1 MVTKEEL
8 EKSTFLGRHV
18 TVWFMFSWALVMF
31 ILDGVVYKVKAPPG
45 ESDWEYGPSVFLMC
59 LVRARAIARRRTDGR
74 TDAGDARRR
83 RGDARDGERFVDRS
97 ARGGTREGAIA
108 TRATRG
114 TRAALERIDTSFIR
128 AKTKRVRETDE
139 TTRAFVRFDAQIA
152 ACVWSA
158 FSIRKT
164 ETAHAAELKRL
175 RETKTLAELMSLN
188 MGA

>member
-1 MVTKEEL
+1 MRDDDEAMRATGKDSSIDRREE
-8 EKSTFLGRHV
+8 G
-18 TVWFMFSWALVMF
+18 
-31 ILDGVVYKVKAPPG
+31 
-45 ESDWEYGPSVFLMC
+45 
-59 LVRARAIARRRTDGR
+59 RARARSRRG
-74 TDAGDARRR
+74 R
-83 RGDARDGERFVDRS
+83 RGDARRARTDRY
-97 ARGGTREGAIA
+97 AVHPCVEPAW
-108 TRATRG
+108 
-114 TRAALERIDTSFIR
+114 
-128 AKTKRVRETDE
+128 KTKRERARERETDE